1 MESSGSSLYLQK
13 PSAGPWVMW
22 IQPHPACYFSYPFHT
37 PWLPGEEYRSWRFS
51 SGSYFPLVSNIPLD
65 ESNKLSSFH
74 QNVLTVP
81 ENCVYA
87 LGGFDSTNYQAS
99 VERFDPRM
107 GRWCPVPSMSSRRSS
122 CGVAPLDGALYC
134 IGGNDGT
141 MCMSS
146 GERFNIRRNA
156 WEPISAMHSRR

>member
-1 MESSGSSLYLQK
+1 
-13 PSAGPWVMW
+13 
-22 IQPHPACYFSYPFHT
+22 
-37 PWLPGEEYRSWRFS
+37 
-51 SGSYFPLVSNIPLD
+51 
-65 ESNKLSSFH
+65 
-74 QNVLTVP
+74 
-81 ENCVYA
+81 VYA

-107 GRWCPVPSMSSRRSS
+107 GRWSPVPSMSSRRSS

-156 WEPISAMHSRR
+156 WEPISAMNSRR